1 MSRPARVV
9 DVEHLGDFRL
19 RLTFSDGLVREL
31 DFDGVLEGKIFAP
44 PADRTVFAQASVDAV
59 AGTIA
64 WPNGI
69 DLDPDVLHGDYEA
82 ASGRDP
88 VVLKEYHL
96 RPTG

>member
-9 DVEHLGDFRL
+9 DVEHLGDLRL
-19 RLTFSDGLVREL
+19 RLTFTDGLVREL
-31 DFDGVLEGKIFAP
+31 DFDAVLDGGVFAP
-44 PADRTVFAQASVDAV
+44 LREQILFAQVSLDTV

-64 WPNGI
+64 WPNGV
-69 DLDPDVLHGDYEA
+69 DLDPDVLHGDHA
-82 ASGRDP
+82 PASSQSP

>member
-31 DFDGVLEGKIFAP
+31 DFDGVLDGAVFEPLSERA
-44 PADRTVFAQASVDAV
+44 VFARASVDTV

-69 DLDPDVLHGDYEA
+69 DLDPDVLHGDQQP
-82 ASGRDP
+82 ASGRSP
-88 VVLKEYHL
+88 VVLREYHL
-96 RPTG
+96 RATG